1 MSKEKIKNFLNI
13 LNNSPL
19 NFANENSNF
28 EIIGN
33 KEIKIEG
40 CRKILDF
47 SDKNIKILAKSMS
60 VNFSGRNLTIKCLT
74 SDSLLING
82 FINNIEFFT

>member
-1 MSKEKIKNFLNI
+1 MLKEKTKKFLNL

-33 KEIKIEG
+33 KEVKIEG

-47 SDKNIKILAKSMS
+47 SDKNIKILAKNMS
-60 VNFSGRNLTIKCLT
+60 VSFSGRNLNIKCLT
-74 SDSLLING
+74 QDSLLISG
-82 FINNIEFFT
+82 FMNSIEFYT